1 MLRILNVRTYPNYI
15 SSKQTGNHSDF
26 SLVVFRTT
34 IIGAIV
40 LITGTLLLT
49 VIGPYVTV
57 TVQNIQTREVDPHVE
72 FLVGDI
78 SDRPYTLPDNV
89 PVFGSVYVS
98 QAPANQ
104 TSDIQF
110 SIFDADNY
118 QIWSSGGQANSLF
131 STDGQGQ
138 FNYTFTTPKN
148 GVYFFVFDN
157 RASLYKKYIVFSLLY
172 NEVITTQEPDT
183 RIPYLAW
190 ALVIVGGFVAATGL
204 IRRPT
209 ISWA

>member
-1 MLRILNVRTYPNYI
+1 MVLFKTAIVGVAVLIIGIL
-15 SSKQTGNHSDF
+15 
-26 SLVVFRTT
+26 LLT
-34 IIGAIV
+34 IIG
-40 LITGTLLLT
+40 
-49 VIGPYVTV
+49 PYMTV

-72 FLVGDI
+72 FLVGDMI
-78 SDRPYTLPDNV
+78 DRSYTLPSNV

-98 QAPANQ
+98 EAPTNQ
-104 TSDIQF
+104 TTDIQF

-138 FNYTFTTPKN
+138 FNYTFTTPKS
-148 GVYFFVFDN
+148 GLYYFVFDN
-157 RASLYKKYIVFSLLY
+157 RASLYKKYIVFSLSY
-172 NEVITTQEPDT
+172 NELITSQEPDT

-190 ALVIVGGFVAATGL
+190 AFIIVGGLVAAVAL
-204 IRRPT
+204 IRKPA